1 MEFPNPYNRN
11 GGNPPLIGQQQ
22 VPALTFQ
29 IQITQ
34 ELMQDLQPFAE
45 ETGLDG
51 VSLVSYVFNRGLA
64 AIRGD
69 LQYAKEERDALREKE
84 GPTPQ

>member
-1 MEFPNPYNRN
+1 MKFPEPHRN
-11 GGNPPLIGQQQ
+11 GNTPIIGQQH

-29 IQITQ
+29 IQITE
-34 ELMQDLQPFAE
+34 ELMNDMKPFAD

-51 VSLVSYVFNRGLA
+51 VSLISYVFNRGLT

-69 LQYAKEERDALREKE
+69 LQYAKEERDALRAKE
-84 GPTPQ
+84 GTPPE